1 MKANK
6 ASWLPRLQIA
16 LFGVGIVGVLFL
28 IFDRWESGWSSI
40 VRFAW
45 GMGISVGGFLLSLIV
60 SGVTAIFQPRLRK
73 VSIWIA
79 AVSLLMLLG
88 LLLPWRML

>member
-1 MKANK
+1 M
-6 ASWLPRLQIA
+6 SWLPRLQIA
-16 LFGVGIVGVLFL
+16 LFGVGIVGMLFL
-28 IFDRWESGWSSI
+28 IFDHWESGWSSI
-40 VRFAW
+40 AHFAW
-45 GMGISVGGFLLSLIV
+45 GMVISVGGFLLSLTV

-88 LLLPWRML
+88 LVLPWRMP